1 MENLLISIH
10 CTTYKNGELLRS
22 CMALAEDTGQIEGC
36 TSSGVTQS
44 KQDKGLIN
52 LEQQWE
58 RRAQLNDYFR
68 SDLFSAL
75 IGAVKLL
82 GENIEITI
90 NSGRK
95 EDGMAVVETARNRP
109 F

>member
-10 CTTYKNGELLRS
+10 CKTNKKGELLRS
-22 CMALAEDTGQIEGC
+22 CIALANDTRQIIGC

-44 KQDKGLIN
+44 KEDTCLIN

-58 RRAQLNDYFR
+58 HRNQLNDYFR

-75 IGAVKLL
+75 TGAMKLL
-82 GENIEITI
+82 GENFEITI